1 MTRRRIH
8 VSDHAVLRY
17 LERVHGVDLRAVRR
31 AIAREVA
38 NGVERE
44 ACGVIRAGL
53 TYKLAGATVVT
64 VHRTSTGPDP
74 RTGGARREGGGE

>member
-17 LERVHGVDLRAVRR
+17 LERVRGVDLRAVRR

-38 NGVERE
+38 NGVEHE
-44 ACGVIRAGL
+44 ACGVIRDGL
-53 TYKLAGATVVT
+53 TYKLVGAVVVT
-64 VHRTSTGPDP
+64 VHRTSPGRDK
-74 RTGGARREGGGE
+74 RTGGARREGGG